1 MRVPSLLPLLLIYT
15 TAATSADTK
24 AAAADLSGFYAGS
37 NPSAPDSAISP
48 PEGNYKPKHV
58 VHISRRRLICRT
70 NEDTGEEICKVDNS
84 DPQESII
91 EEVDCSK
98 KERNTNIGLRV
109 GALFA
114 VLGTSAL
121 GVFPPVLAE
130 SIWRI
135 NLETLPM
142 TFIKQ
147 FGTGVVLSTAFVHLG
162 AEATEEFNNPCIGDI
177 EYKPTP
183 LAFVLAGLFI
193 SFLIEYL
200 GARLLR
206 WRANTLE
213 ARRNEN
219 ENSEENKCGHGHGHD
234 HSQVIDNSADTED
247 SDCGQVVQEIV
258 EDVIEKAP
266 SRRSTSSVRR
276 SSTQTTAPPPPI
288 AGGCHSHGLI
298 DPTDKFSVWIMEAGI
313 IFHSVLV
320 GVTVSLAEE
329 DTFITLF
336 IAILFHQMFEGVGLG
351 SRIAGL
357 KESRLISKCL
367 MCLWFS
373 IITPIGMAIGLGV
386 LDHFEENPTT
396 LWALGSIDGLC
407 CGVLVYAGVVEMLG
421 FDWLFGDLQDAPP
434 VRVCTGLLGLT
445 LGMLLMSLV
454 GHWA

>member
-1 MRVPSLLPLLLIYT
+1 M
-15 TAATSADTK
+15 
-24 AAAADLSGFYAGS
+24 
-37 NPSAPDSAISP
+37 
-48 PEGNYKPKHV
+48 
-58 VHISRRRLICRT
+58 
-70 NEDTGEEICKVDNS
+70 DNS

-98 KERNTNIGLRV
+98 KDRSTNIGLRV

-162 AEATEEFNNPCIGDI
+162 AEATEEFNNPCIGEI

-219 ENSEENKCGHGHGHD
+219 ENSEENKCGHNHD
-234 HSQVIDNSADTED
+234 HTQVIDNTGDAED
-247 SDCGQVVQEIV
+247 SDSNEGVQEIV

-266 SRRSTSSVRR
+266 SRRSTSSMRR
-276 SSTQTTAPPPPI
+276 TPTSNTIPPPPI

-357 KESRLISKCL
+357 KESRLLSKCL

-373 IITPIGMAIGLGV
+373 VITPIGMAIGLGV

-434 VRVCTGLLGLT
+434 LRVCIGLLGLT

>member
-1 MRVPSLLPLLLIYT
+1 M
-15 TAATSADTK
+15 
-24 AAAADLSGFYAGS
+24 
-37 NPSAPDSAISP
+37 
-48 PEGNYKPKHV
+48 
-58 VHISRRRLICRT
+58 
-70 NEDTGEEICKVDNS
+70 DNS

-91 EEVDCSK
+91 EEIDCSK
-98 KERNTNIGLRV
+98 KQRDTKIGLRV

-162 AEATEEFNNPCIGDI
+162 AEATEEFNNPCIGEI

-183 LAFVLAGLFI
+183 MAFVLAGLFI

-206 WRANTLE
+206 WRANSLE
-213 ARRNEN
+213 KKRGEIEDA
-219 ENSEENKCGHGHGHD
+219 EEECGHD
-234 HSQVIDNSADTED
+234 HDHKKNHDHSHVDERPAMDRSDTSD
-247 SDCGQVVQEIV
+247 SNQPV
-258 EDVIEKAP
+258 EAVTDDIVIEKNN
-266 SRRSTSSVRR
+266 SRMSSSSVRR
-276 SSTQTTAPPPPI
+276 SSVIAPPPPI

-320 GVTVSLAEE
+320 GVTVSLAED

-357 KESRLISKCL
+357 KESSLVSKCL

-373 IITPIGMAIGLGV
+373 VITPIGMAIGLGV
-386 LDHFEENPTT
+386 LDHFEETPTT

-421 FDWLFGDLQDAPP
+421 FDWLFGDLQDASPL
-434 VRVCTGLLGLT
+434 RVSVGLTGLT

>member
-1 MRVPSLLPLLLIYT
+1 MRLVSFLPLLLIHT
-15 TAATSADTK
+15 TAATSADTT
-24 AAAADLSGFYAGS
+24 AVDLSDFYAGT
-37 NPSAPDSAISP
+37 NPSALDSAISV

-98 KERNTNIGLRV
+98 KERNTNVGLRV

-162 AEATEEFNNPCIGDI
+162 AEATEEFNNPCIGEV

-219 ENSEENKCGHGHGHD
+219 QDCEETKCGHDHDHGHI
-234 HSQVIDNSADTED
+234 IDNTGGDTED
-247 SDCGQVVQEIV
+247 SDNGGEPVQEIV

-266 SRRSTSSVRR
+266 SRLSSSSVRR
-276 SSTQTTAPPPPI
+276 STTQTTAPPPPI

-434 VRVCTGLLGLT
+434 LRVCVGLVGLT

>member
-1 MRVPSLLPLLLIYT
+1 MRVASILPLLIYT
-15 TAATSADTK
+15 TRVTSADTTS
-24 AAAADLSGFYAGS
+24 ADLSDDFYAGS
-37 NPSAPDSAISP
+37 NQPLSDLAIELP
-48 PEGNYKPKHV
+48 NEIYKPKHV

-98 KERNTNIGLRV
+98 KERSTNIGLRV

-162 AEATEEFNNPCIGDI
+162 AEATEEFNNPCIGEI

-200 GARLLR
+200 GARILR

-219 ENSEENKCGHGHGHD
+219 ENTEEIKCGHN
-234 HSQVIDNSADTED
+234 HSHVVDNTGGDTED
-247 SDCGQVVQEIV
+247 PDCTGDVAVQEIV

-266 SRRSTSSVRR
+266 SRISTSSLRR
-276 SSTQTTAPPPPI
+276 SSTHIAPPPPI

-357 KESRLISKCL
+357 KDSRLISKCL

-434 VRVCTGLLGLT
+434 LRVCTGLVGLT